1 VSFRTLETIV
11 YRRPKDVKAVLLGL
25 IFKNHPTT
33 FNTKRSFRLNNN
45 ELLQLQAYGWN
56 AYWESLLLHQ
66 RQDSTQPHLT
76 PARVVAQFSHSYK
89 LMTEHGEHSAQITG
103 RFEFNAVNRSDYP
116 TVGDWVLVDSLP
128 GEARSVIHS
137 VLPRRTAMVRKV
149 AGSVLENQLIGAN
162 MDYLFIVNAL
172 NQDFNLRKIERYL
185 VAAWESGATPVVL
198 LTKAD
203 LCEDPERFAAEVEN
217 VAPGVSVHL
226 VSALLD
232 QGKNELLPYLTPGTT
247 IAVTGSSGVG
257 KSTLLNWLASDEL
270 QNTQGIREDDARGRH
285 TTTHRELF
293 VLPSGAL
300 VMDTPGMREL
310 QLWDA
315 EDGRQQAFADI
326 EQLAAQCRYRD
337 CRHEA
342 EQGCAV
348 IASLNS
354 GELDARRLANYNKT
368 ARELAHLA
376 RKESLGTQKQSKRMS
391 KSSSGKSSAQ
401 RHRNSLLQEWD

>member
-1 VSFRTLETIV
+1 
-11 YRRPKDVKAVLLGL
+11 
-25 IFKNHPTT
+25 
-33 FNTKRSFRLNNN
+33 
-45 ELLQLQAYGWN
+45 
-56 AYWESLLLHQ
+56 
-66 RQDSTQPHLT
+66 
-76 PARVVAQFSHSYK
+76 
-89 LMTEHGEHSAQITG
+89 
-103 RFEFNAVNRSDYP
+103 
-116 TVGDWVLVDSLP
+116 
-128 GEARSVIHS
+128 
-137 VLPRRTAMVRKV
+137 MVRKV
-149 AGSVLENQLIGAN
+149 AGSVLEDQLIGAN

-203 LCEDPERFAAEVEN
+203 LCEDPERFAAEVEI

-270 QNTQGIREDDARGRH
+270 QKTQGIREDDARGRH

-337 CRHEA
+337 CRHDA